1 MKLNELDSD
10 FLRHIVAGGYQ
21 PGDRIPTLGE
31 LSDQLNISVGKL
43 REQMEVA
50 RSLGLVDMRPR
61 TGMRLEAYDF
71 LPAVRYSLLFALA
84 TDPNY
89 FQSFSALRNHVESSF
104 WHEAVSLLTENDKRE
119 LGSLIQLAWAK
130 LNGTPIQIPHAEHK
144 KLHLLIFS
152 RLNNPFVKG
161 LLEAY
166 WEAYEAVELNLF
178 SDYQYL
184 REVWD
189 YHQRIVDSIIE
200 GDADSGRALLDEHTT
215 LLRHR
220 IVPEEQNGVAV
231 TV

>member
-1 MKLNELDSD
+1 M
-10 FLRHIVAGGYQ
+10 
-21 PGDRIPTLGE
+21 
-31 LSDQLNISVGKL
+31 
-43 REQMEVA
+43 
-50 RSLGLVDMRPR
+50 
-61 TGMRLEAYDF
+61 
-71 LPAVRYSLLFALA
+71 
-84 TDPNY
+84 
-89 FQSFSALRNHVESSF
+89 
-104 WHEAVSLLTENDKRE
+104 
-119 LGSLIQLAWAK
+119 
-130 LNGTPIQIPHAEHK
+130 NGTPIQIPHAEHK